1 MLRRFRA
8 LGRSIRREIA
18 VYRRILAHPRTPWRA
33 RWLLG
38 IAIGYALSPIDL
50 IPDWIPVL
58 GYLDDA
64 LIVPLL
70 VWLALRQVPAD
81 VIAECRRAG

>member
-1 MLRRFRA
+1 MFARVRQFGRKIRDEIRVYQRIFR
-8 LGRSIRREIA
+8 
-18 VYRRILAHPRTPWRA
+18 HPRTPRRA

-38 IAIGYALSPIDL
+38 AAIGYGLSPIDL

-58 GYLDDA
+58 GYVDDA

-81 VIAECRRAG
+81 VIAECRRAD